1 MDPKLKRDII
11 LDHYQNPVN
20 RGLTDEEGY
29 IRVNTRNSS
38 CVDNIDMMVKI
49 ENGVVVDAR
58 FDGEACAICTSA
70 TSMLVRAILGKS
82 IDEVVKIVDNFSR
95 MINEKE
101 YDEDVL
107 GELIVYDDIYK
118 QKNKKRCALLP
129 CESIEKVVEKNR
141 EF

>member
-1 MDPKLKRDII
+1 MDSKLKREVM
-11 LDHYQNPVN
+11 LEHYQMPVN
-20 RGLTDEEGY
+20 RGLIEDDKY
-29 IRVNTRNSS
+29 CKINTRNSS

-118 QKNKKRCALLP
+118 QPSRKRCALLP

>member
-101 YDEDVL
+101 YDEGVL

-118 QKNKKRCALLP
+118 QPSRKSCALLP

>member
-49 ENGVVVDAR
+49 ENDVVVDAR

-70 TSMLVRAILGKS
+70 TSMLVRAILGKNM
-82 IDEVVKIVDNFSR
+82 DEVVKIVDNFSR

-118 QKNKKRCALLP
+118 QPSRKRCALLP

>member
-20 RGLTDEEGY
+20 RGLIDDEGY

-118 QKNKKRCALLP
+118 KKSRKRCALLP

>member
-82 IDEVVKIVDNFSR
+82 MDEVVKIVDNFSR

-101 YDEDVL
+101 YDKDVL

-118 QKNKKRCALLP
+118 QPARKTCATLFARGIGKMFHK
-129 CESIEKVVEKNR
+129 ENS
-141 EF
+141 

>member
-1 MDPKLKRDII
+1 
-11 LDHYQNPVN
+11 
-20 RGLTDEEGY
+20 
-29 IRVNTRNSS
+29 
-38 CVDNIDMMVKI
+38 MMVKI

-101 YDEDVL
+101 YDKSVL

-118 QKNKKRCALLP
+118 QPSRKRCALLP

>member
-20 RGLTDEEGY
+20 RGLTDDEGY

-101 YDEDVL
+101 YDEGVL

-118 QKNKKRCALLP
+118 QPSRKRCALLP

>member
-101 YDEDVL
+101 YDEGVL

-118 QKNKKRCALLP
+118 QPSRKRCALLH

>member
-20 RGLTDEEGY
+20 RGLTNEEGY

-70 TSMLVRAILGKS
+70 TSMLVRAILGKN
-82 IDEVVKIVDNFSR
+82 IDEVVKIVDNFSC

-101 YDEDVL
+101 YDKDVL

-118 QKNKKRCALLP
+118 QPSRKRCALLP

>member
-107 GELIVYDDIYK
+107 GEL
-118 QKNKKRCALLP
+118 
-129 CESIEKVVEKNR
+129 
-141 EF
+141 

>member
-20 RGLTDEEGY
+20 RGLINKESY
-29 IRVNTRNSS
+29 IKVNTRNSS

-82 IDEVVKIVDNFSR
+82 IDDVKKIVDNFSL
-95 MINEKE
+95 MINEGE
-101 YDEDVL
+101 YDKDIL

-118 QKNKKRCALLP
+118 QPSRKRCALLP
-129 CESIEKVVEKNR
+129 SESIEKVIEKNR

>member
-101 YDEDVL
+101 YDKELL
-107 GELIVYDDIYK
+107 GELNVYDEIYL
-118 QKNKKRCALLP
+118 QPNRKNCALLP
-129 CESIEKVVEKNR
+129 SKAIINIIKIYEEK
-141 EF
+141 